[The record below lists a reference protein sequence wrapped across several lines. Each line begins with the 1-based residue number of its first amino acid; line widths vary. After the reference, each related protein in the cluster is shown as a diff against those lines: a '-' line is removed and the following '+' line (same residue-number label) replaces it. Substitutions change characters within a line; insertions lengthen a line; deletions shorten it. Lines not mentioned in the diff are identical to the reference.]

1 MTLVI
6 GECDDDWPGMMVM
19 VVVVDKDMRLTPF
32 CLAVKS
38 PGERCWLKR
47 RNRTSLGGT
56 SGISLTA
63 TKNITWP

>member
-6 GECDDDWPGMMVM
+6 GECDDDWPGIMVM

-47 RNRTSLGGT
+47 RNRTSLG
-56 SGISLTA
+56 
-63 TKNITWP
+63 